1 MLKSTSIRGFSTRAL
16 LTLALLLLAVPAA
29 SAQDLDFQFKTVVKG
44 KDRPALIVTPAR
56 PLRSLKIELTDQD
69 GKKQVLRVGALRAGK
84 TKRLTFRQPAGTS
97 HYKAAMEAKWKDN
110 GETQLFA
117 MEFDATRV
125 GELKI
130 QISAEDVD
138 MDENTL
144 SCRATNPVRRVELV
158 IIGEDGNVIEEVS
171 ESFND
176 APAPSGEPIE
186 LSWSP
191 TEDKIIRMDL
201 RVTDIA
207 GFYTGMRILPFTI
220 EIPHDEV
227 VFETGRANVR
237 DSEAPKLAKTMGHIH
252 DALKKH
258 GTLLTLR
265 LYVGGYTDTV
275 GPAGA
280 NQELS
285 ERRAR
290 SIASWFRAH
299 GLKIP
304 IYYQGFGEKV
314 LAVPTPDETE
324 NEANRRA
331 VYILSSQTPTGEQ
344 TPSKRWHRL

>member
-1 MLKSTSIRGFSTRAL
+1 MWLKRAL
-16 LTLALLLLAVPAA
+16 AALALVLLAAPAA
-29 SAQDLDFQFKTVVKG
+29 MAQDLDFQFKTVVKG
-44 KDRPALIVTPAR
+44 KDQPSLIVTPAR
-56 PLRSLKIELTDQD
+56 PLKALKIELVDQD
-69 GKKQVLRVGALRAGK
+69 GKKQLLRVGALKRNQS
-84 TKRLTFRQPAGTS
+84 KRLTFKQPSGSS
-97 HYKAAMEAKWKDN
+97 HYKANMEAKWKDT

-130 QISAEDVD
+130 EISAEDVD
-138 MDENTL
+138 MDESKL
-144 SCRATNPVRRVELV
+144 RCRATNPVRRIELTV
-158 IIGEDGNVIEEVS
+158 LGEDGKVLDEVS
-171 ESFND
+171 ESFDD
-176 APAPSGEPIE
+176 APAPSGEFME
-186 LSWSP
+186 LSWTS
-191 TEDKIIRMDL
+191 TEEKILRMDL

-207 GFYTGMRILPFTI
+207 GFYTGMRIMPFTI

-227 VFETGRANVR
+227 VFETGRADVR
-237 DSEAPKLAKTMGHIH
+237 ESEAPKLAKTMEHIH
-252 DALKKH
+252 EALAKH

-275 GPAGA
+275 GSPGS

-290 SIASWFRAH
+290 SIASWFRQH

-304 IYYQGFGEKV
+304 IYYQGFGERV

-331 VYILSSQTPTGEQ
+331 VYILSSQTPSGEQ
-344 TPSKRWHRL
+344 VPSKAWHRL